1 MEVGHSMRRTA
12 NAGSLASG
20 RRTARAAVL
29 AMVMALSAAGL
40 AGAPAAHAD
49 VEAMAAQ
56 AAPDD
61 DILMIVKGVTYPFSK
76 FGLIRRLKQI
86 PSVEAVW
93 FDLQHGM
100 AHIRLKPGG
109 DVPDAELRRAIVNAA
124 YTPGEIFRPKV
135 QAGQSAP
142 VLR

>member
-1 MEVGHSMRRTA
+1 MRRTA
-12 NAGSLASG
+12 NSGSLLPC
-20 RRTARAAVL
+20 RRRGLVSVL
-29 AMVMALSAAGL
+29 ALVAALTAVGL
-40 AGAPAAHAD
+40 AEAPAAHAD
-49 VEAMAAQ
+49 PAALAVQAM
-56 AAPDD
+56 PDD

-86 PSVEAVW
+86 PSVDAVW
-93 FDLQHGM
+93 FDLLHGM

-109 DVPDAELRRAIVNAA
+109 DVPDSELRRAIVNAA

-135 QAGQSAP
+135 QASQPAP

>member
-1 MEVGHSMRRTA
+1 MEVSHAMRRTA
-12 NAGSLASG
+12 NTGSLLAGRRSG
-20 RRTARAAVL
+20 RGAVL
-29 AMVMALSAAGL
+29 AMVLALAAVGL
-40 AGAPAAHAD
+40 ARAPAVHAD
-49 VEAMAAQ
+49 PGTMAAQ

-61 DILMIVKGVTYPFSK
+61 DIVMIVKGVTYPFSK

-109 DVPDAELRRAIVNAA
+109 DVSDAELRRAIVNAA

-135 QAGQSAP
+135 QASQSAP